1 MLEADGWF
9 LVRPRGSHRQ
19 YKHSVKLGLLTVPGK
34 PGDDLAPGTLNMEE
48 TTVLFRPVVE
58 NELGRI
64 AESGFRSFPPG
75 LPGQP
80 VFYPVL
86 NEEYATQ
93 VARDWSQR
101 IHTRK
106 QDMSNALRL
115 RQSIYHNSLCTRWE
129 GHCTSNI
136 GYLRR
141 NKPSSTRTL

>member
-75 LPGQP
+75 LPGSP
-80 VFYPVL
+80 FFI
-86 NEEYATQ
+86 
-93 VARDWSQR
+93 RFSMR
-101 IHTRK
+101 
-106 QDMSNALRL
+106 
-115 RQSIYHNSLCTRWE
+115 
-129 GHCTSNI
+129 
-136 GYLRR
+136 
-141 NKPSSTRTL
+141 STRLKSRGTGRKEFTLESRICQTLCG